1 MPERSAKIWIDA
13 EPRLLARARVQTR
26 LAREYENRGI
36 RVAIG
41 EGDGAPAD
49 PVFSVRSCFP

>member
-1 MPERSAKIWIDA
+1 MLNRVYS
-13 EPRLLARARVQTR
+13 RARVFR
-26 LAREYENRGI
+26 HAREYENRGI